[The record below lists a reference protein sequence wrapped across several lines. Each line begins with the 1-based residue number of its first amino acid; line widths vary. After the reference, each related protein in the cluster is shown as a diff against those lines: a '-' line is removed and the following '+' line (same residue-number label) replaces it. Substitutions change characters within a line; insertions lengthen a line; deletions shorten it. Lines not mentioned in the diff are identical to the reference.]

1 MYARKRRLR
10 PSRRA
15 FVEIELAGIIRRM
28 RLWLARRGR
37 IKWVWSALIFEPQPQ
52 ICKVAGRPRK
62 NEAHGDFVGIV
73 GAVEAASLATGGA
86 VVLQRAMFQ
95 FADGDQPN
103 RSDSRMNLDVNLYDR
118 QIGRFSPLRMRP
130 V

>member
-1 MYARKRRLR
+1 MDVSLARISKQLTVYARKRRLR

-28 RLWLARRGR
+28 RLWLARCGR
-37 IKWVWSALIFEPQPQ
+37 IKWAWFALIFDPQPQ

-73 GAVEAASLATGGA
+73 GAVEAASLATGG
-86 VVLQRAMFQ
+86 
-95 FADGDQPN
+95 
-103 RSDSRMNLDVNLYDR
+103 SRGVATCYVS
-118 QIGRFSPLRMRP
+118 IC
-130 V
+130 